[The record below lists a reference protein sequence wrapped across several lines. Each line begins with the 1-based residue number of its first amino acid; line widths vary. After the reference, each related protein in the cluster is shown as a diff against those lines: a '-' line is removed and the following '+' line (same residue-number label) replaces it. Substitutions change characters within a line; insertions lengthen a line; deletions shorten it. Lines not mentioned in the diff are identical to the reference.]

1 MKKTTVIP
9 VQVRLPEESRRLLRV
24 RAAEQGRSQS
34 DLVHDL
40 IMSGLSI
47 VVPVKRKAASR

>member
-34 DLVHDL
+34 DLVHEL